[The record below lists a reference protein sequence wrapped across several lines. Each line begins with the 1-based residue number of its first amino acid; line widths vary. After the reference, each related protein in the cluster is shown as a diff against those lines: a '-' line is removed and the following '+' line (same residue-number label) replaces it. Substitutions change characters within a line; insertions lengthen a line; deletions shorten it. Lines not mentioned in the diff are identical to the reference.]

1 MRLVDS
7 SDMSSE
13 EVDEYNRRQDLRRRF
28 QEEAILI
35 AALCRELKKEAEVP
49 DVPASQ
55 SKTPWG
61 LLPVERSRTA
71 FGLLTAWRENVYG
84 SRADGSDTQE
94 VTVAGYDPPGQ
105 VIGTK
110 AERDEVA
117 PELAE
122 EVRLGSAVC
131 YCLEMV
137 YYADSVDYRRDV
149 ETLQESLDRYLR
161 HVGWF

>member
-13 EVDEYNRRQDLRRRF
+13 ELDEYNRRQDLRRRF

-55 SKTPWG
+55 SEIPWG
-61 LLPVERSRTA
+61 LLPVKRSETA
-71 FGLLTAWRENVYG
+71 FGLLTAWRKNVY
-84 SRADGSDTQE
+84 SSPAEGSDTQE
-94 VTVAGYDPPGQ
+94 VSVAGYGPPGQ
-105 VIGTK
+105 VIGTE

-117 PELAE
+117 PELVE
-122 EVRLGSAVC
+122 EVRLGSVVC

-137 YYADSVDYRRDV
+137 HYADSVDYRRDV
-149 ETLQESLDRYLR
+149 ETLQESADRYLR
-161 HVGWF
+161 HIGWV